1 MRPVFSQSARQA
13 ANSINDW
20 YSEKVNQAF
29 HEVGRRAPSPTE
41 ALFAGIRNRGCL
53 PSRQIIKATLDH
65 CNPGTARLSS
75 FLPKVGCKG
84 GSFILPG
91 SCGRD
96 DFRRRAPVAGESLA

>member
-1 MRPVFSQSARQA
+1 MRLVFLQSARQA
-13 ANSINDW
+13 TNSINDW

-29 HEVGRRAPSPTE
+29 HGARRKGPSPAE

-65 CNPGTARLSS
+65 CNPGTARLSG
-75 FLPKVGCKG
+75 FLPKAGCKG
-84 GSFILPG
+84 GSVILPG
-91 SCGRD
+91 SGGRD